1 MKLLI
6 SIVKGADNPS
16 ENLECPKP
24 NLLNKDGKN
33 KCNCYEDS
41 KYMICNEIDKDWVNS
56 FEPDKFYKI
65 DTLVIKN
72 SPNFALFS
80 EKFHN
85 VPTKKGI
92 AYKSLIFELIDKPET
107 APVDNINALIAVATT
122 SVEIKLKGP
131 PTFEIDATQL
141 NPSLISISLS
151 NVKVSNLADHIPRT
165 WQNVQRLVLNNVI
178 LDKDVDLMKIDQPNK
193 LAYIEISSCP
203 QLKSFMYIPTTTCPD
218 NQIVLNLQ
226 NNENLNKF
234 DMSKLFDKEKKCK
247 YHIDLSGS
255 KISPDFF
262 KSNQEFINKADTN
275 GQLYIVLRPV
285 TKTLAICPT
294 DAELK
299 KVGCLCYSESQYLI
313 CDGSSGFFDFKQ
325 RYIFKTVVIR
335 NSPKLPFWSEHITK
349 KDDFVVESL
358 IILQGNDDVEVAENF
373 EELLQMPTKSF
384 KIVTNGQIKRL
395 NLYNIQ
401 SNLTSI
407 SVTGVP
413 QLAHK
418 GFSAFNFGEE
428 STLEHLQLRSV
439 IFDPVIETFVLSGLP
454 LKMLEITKS
463 NLKGLVSVVPS
474 KCPPE
479 NERIVIDLR
488 SNTEMTGFEFS
499 SLFKT
504 TFDSKTC
511 HYHID
516 LSDNPKLNTNILI
529 NNIPTLKDHGAN

>member
-1 MKLLI
+1 MKLFLT
-6 SIVKGADNPS
+6 
-16 ENLECPKP
+16 
-24 NLLNKDGKN
+24 
-33 KCNCYEDS
+33 NC
-41 KYMICNEIDKDWVNS
+41 
-56 FEPDKFYKI
+56 
-65 DTLVIKN
+65 
-72 SPNFALFS
+72 LFL
-80 EKFHN
+80 F
-85 VPTKKGI
+85 
-92 AYKSLIFELIDKPET
+92 
-107 APVDNINALIAVATT
+107 LIAVAIKTKEVAPEAADESTT
-122 SVEIKLKGP
+122 AK
-131 PTFEIDATQL
+131 
-141 NPSLISISLS
+141 
-151 NVKVSNLADHIPRT
+151 
-165 WQNVQRLVLNNVI
+165 
-178 LDKDVDLMKIDQPNK
+178 
-193 LAYIEISSCP
+193 
-203 QLKSFMYIPTTTCPD
+203 TTP
-218 NQIVLNLQ
+218 
-226 NNENLNKF
+226 
-234 DMSKLFDKEKKCK
+234 
-247 YHIDLSGS
+247 G
-255 KISPDFF
+255 
-262 KSNQEFINKADTN
+262 
-275 GQLYIVLRPV
+275 PV

-294 DAELK
+294 DAELT

-395 NLYNIQ
+395 NLYKIQ

-413 QLAHK
+413 QLAHR
-418 GFSAFNFGEE
+418 GFSPFNFGEE

-529 NNIPTLKDHGAN
+529 NNIPTLKDHGANMFIRIAGVDLECNCDLINLYKDKLKNNIHSVQCKGNGFLDEIANDLEKIKKFCAPPTTTTAKKVSPKP